1 MARQCGMKFRIY
13 PNNEQREQLAMF
25 FDVARWTWNHLLAA
39 KQEERKRYKTLSET
53 ERALFHWMS
62 KFDMD
67 KLIVQWKK
75 QPETCWMKNAPAHVL
90 QNVTL
95 NLSNAFAAFLK
106 GIRGAPRFKS
116 KKKVR
121 NSITDDG
128 IRIVDGKLHVPNIG
142 SLISMK
148 QSKEIP
154 AGARISSATVSCD
167 GNPKWSGARYYV
179 SFKVTL
185 PDETE
190 CFEKTGKSVGI
201 DVGLETFCT
210 LSNGKKVTR
219 HRFEKKAHRRLAHLQ
234 RIQSRKQEA
243 ARRRYEKKLVADC
256 VAAEKPVSENLRDL
270 SRKIPAEYYTKRFER
285 IKNKVS
291 AAHSKVSNQRKDFQ
305 NKLSIQL
312 VREFDFIAAEDLRV
326 RNMLKNPNLAR
337 SLSDAAWTAFL
348 QMLAYKCEWYGKIFV
363 KVPPVYTSQTC
374 SVCGCRKK
382 LELKDREW
390 TCPDCGTHHDRD
402 VNAAKNILA
411 KGLAMLNAPGGIKK
425 KPVKRIGGMFGRR
438 KKKKGNDASVASS
451 GEGDYISG
459 GMAEVGPS
467 GERGITQQSA

>member
-1 MARQCGMKFRIY
+1 MSRMCGMKFRIY
-13 PNNEQREQLAMF
+13 PNKEQREQLAMF

-39 KQEERKRYKTLSET
+39 KQEERKRYKTLSEA

-67 KLIVQWKK
+67 KLVVQWKQ

-95 NLSNAFAAFLK
+95 NLSNAFAAFFK
-106 GIRGAPRFKS
+106 GIAEPPKFKS
-116 KKKVR
+116 KKKAH
-121 NSITDDG
+121 NSITDDK
-128 IRIVDGKLHVPNIG
+128 IRIVGGKLFIPKMD
-142 SLISMK
+142 SLVSMK

-190 CFEKTGKSVGI
+190 GFKKTGKSIGI

-210 LSNGKKVTR
+210 LSNGKKVAR
-219 HRFEKKAHRRLAHLQ
+219 HRFEKKARGRLAHLQ

-243 ARRRYEKKLVADC
+243 ARRRYEKKIVADLI
-256 VAAEKPVSENLRDL
+256 AAGKHVPENLRKL
-270 SRKIPAEYYTKRFER
+270 SKKIPAEYYSKRFER

-291 AAHSKVSNQRKDFQ
+291 AAHSKVSNQRHDFLH
-305 NKLSIQL
+305 KLSLQL
-312 VREFDFIAAEDLRV
+312 VREYDFIAAEDLRV
-326 RNMLKNPNLAR
+326 RNMLKNPNLSR
-337 SLSDAAWTAFL
+337 SMSDAAWSEFFR
-348 QMLAYKCEWYGKIFV
+348 MLAYKCEWFGKIFV
-363 KVPPVYTSQTC
+363 KVSPAYTSQTC

-382 LELKDREW
+382 LELKDRDW
-390 TCPDCGTHHDRD
+390 TCPECGEHHDRD

-411 KGLAMLNAPGGIKK
+411 KGLDLLNAPGGIKK
-425 KPVKRIGGMFGRR
+425 KPVKRTGSMFGRR
-438 KKKKGNDASVASS
+438 KKKQGNDVSVASARDA
-451 GEGDYISG
+451 DYTSG

-467 GERGITQQSA
+467 VERGIIQ